1 MLTRFISPALLLGVL
16 LLGGC
21 TTSGG
26 PAPAPVDRGPLPPD
40 LTRPPLPGTSMPVMA
55 LPPPVSDR
63 EARSMVARL
72 IPASVK
78 DREAWAGDLYSI
90 FNKLEFPHALEI
102 YCAAIAVIEQ
112 ESSFRADPEVPGLP
126 ALVWKELEERGSKF
140 GIPKLLISAAMLK
153 KSPDG
158 RSYSE
163 RINALKTEK
172 QLNALFDDMI
182 AEVPAGKQLFAGY
195 HPVRTGGPMQV
206 SVEFAEQ
213 HVRNK
218 PYPYPLKGSIRDE
231 VFTRRGGL
239 YFGSA
244 ILLDYPA
251 PYDDVVYRF
260 ADFNAGRYSSR
271 NAAFQKAL
279 GRLSGKP
286 LTLDGDLLRYAK
298 GQAVDTPSSVEL
310 AARGLGRKLKL
321 HPSEIRRDLLLE
333 KSPEFGQT
341 PLFKRVFAFADSAAG
356 APVAR
361 QAMPQIKLKSPK
373 ITRQLTTE
381 WFARR
386 VEGRYRTCLT
396 RADRAA

>member
-1 MLTRFISPALLLGVL
+1 MLTRFISPVLLIGVL

-21 TTSGG
+21 TIGGG
-26 PAPAPVDRGPLPPD
+26 PIPGPGDGGPLPPD
-40 LTRPPLPGTSMPVMA
+40 LTRPPVPGTSAPVPP
-55 LPPPVSDR
+55 LPPPLSDR

-78 DREAWAGDLYSI
+78 DREAWAGDLYSV
-90 FNKLEFPHALEI
+90 FSKLEFPHAPEI

-112 ESSFRADPEVPGLP
+112 ESSFQADPVVPGLP
-126 ALVWKELEERGSKF
+126 ALVWKELEARGSKY

-163 RINALKTEK
+163 RIDALKTEK

-182 AEVPAGKQLFAGY
+182 AELPAGKQLFAGY
-195 HPVRTGGPMQV
+195 NPVRTGGPMQV

-213 HVRNK
+213 HVRDR
-218 PYPYPLKGSIRDE
+218 PYPYPRKGSIRDE

-271 NAAFQKAL
+271 NVAFQKAL
-279 GRLSGKP
+279 GRLSGKS
-286 LTLDGDLLRYAK
+286 LTLDGDLLRYVK
-298 GQAVDTPSSVEL
+298 GQAVDTPSNVEL
-310 AARGLGRKLKL
+310 AARSLSGKLKL
-321 HPSEIRRDLLLE
+321 RPAEIRRDLLLE
-333 KSPEFGQT
+333 KSADFGES
-341 PLFKRVFAFADSAAG
+341 PLFTRVFALADRAAG
-356 APVAR
+356 APVAH

-373 ITRQLTTE
+373 ITRELTTD

-386 VEGRYRTCLT
+386 VEGRYRTCLK
-396 RADRAA
+396 RADSPT